1 MGLIKN
7 KMKKVA
13 IFDIDGT
20 IFRSSLLVEL
30 TDAFIQEGIFSSK
43 VGKSYA
49 KSHKDWLDRKGSYDK
64 YIVEVI
70 DAFHENIKG
79 IKHGEFL
86 KIAKKVVA
94 FHKNRIYRYTR
105 DLVRDLKKKGYY
117 LLAISKSPK
126 EIVEEFGKQLGF
138 NKVYGLVYEIDHKKR
153 LTGEILFWD
162 LISDK
167 AKILKRAIKKENLT
181 LKGSVGVGDTESD
194 IAFLKMVE
202 KPICFN
208 PNKKLFQ
215 YAKKA
220 EWKIIVERKDVTY
233 KL

>member
-1 MGLIKN
+1 
-7 KMKKVA
+7 MKKVA

-43 VGKSYA
+43 VGKSYV
-49 KSHKDWLDRKGSYDK
+49 KSHKDWLDRKGSYEK
-64 YIVEVI
+64 YIIEVI
-70 DAFHENIKG
+70 EAFHKNIKG
-79 IKHGEFL
+79 VKHAEFL
-86 KIAKKVVA
+86 KIAKKVVS

-117 LLAISKSPK
+117 LLAISKSPR
-126 EIVEEFGKQLGF
+126 EIVGEFGKQLGF
-138 NKVYGLVYEIDHKKR
+138 DKVYGLVYEVDHKKR
-153 LTGEILFWD
+153 LTGELLFWE
-162 LISDK
+162 LISNK

-202 KPICFN
+202 NPICFN
-208 PNKKLFQ
+208 PNKKLFLF
-215 YAKKA
+215 AKRA
-220 EWKIIVERKDVTY
+220 GWKIIVERKDVVY
-233 KL
+233 RL

>member
-1 MGLIKN
+1 
-7 KMKKVA
+7 MKKVA

-30 TDAFIQEGIFSSK
+30 TDAFIQEGIFSLK
-43 VGKSYA
+43 VGKTYA
-49 KSHKDWLDRKGSYDK
+49 MSHKAWLDRKGSYEK
-64 YIVEVI
+64 YIIEVI
-70 DAFHENIKG
+70 DAFHKNIKG

-105 DLVRDLKKKGYY
+105 ELVRDLKKRGYY

-126 EIVEEFGKQLGF
+126 EIVGEFGKQLGF
-138 NKVYGLVYEIDHKKR
+138 DKVYGLVYEVDHKKR

-181 LKGSVGVGDTESD
+181 LKGSFGVGDTESD

-202 KPICFN
+202 NPICFN

-215 YAKKA
+215 YAKRA
-220 EWKIIVERKDVTY
+220 GWKIIVERKDVTY
-233 KL
+233 KF

>member
-1 MGLIKN
+1 
-7 KMKKVA
+7 MKKVA

-30 TDAFIQEGIFSSK
+30 TDAFIQEGVFLPK

-49 KSHKDWLDRKGSYDK
+49 RSHKAWLDRRGSYEK
-64 YIVEVI
+64 YIREVI
-70 DAFHENIKG
+70 NAFHENIEG
-79 IKHGEFL
+79 VKHDKFL

-105 DLVRDLKKKGYY
+105 DMVRGLKKKGYY

-126 EIVEEFGKQLGF
+126 EIVDEFGRQLGF
-138 NKVYGLVYEIDHKKR
+138 DKIYGLVYEVDDKKK
-153 LTGEILFWD
+153 LTGEILFWE

-167 AKILKRAIKKENLT
+167 AKILKRAVKKENLT

-215 YAKKA
+215 YAKRA
-220 EWKIIVERKDVTY
+220 RWKIIVERKDVVY
-233 KL
+233 KF

>member
-1 MGLIKN
+1 MGKKI
-7 KMKKVA
+7 KKVA

-30 TDAFIQEGIFSSK
+30 TDAFIQEGIFSLR
-43 VGKSYA
+43 VGKAYA
-49 KSHKDWLDRKGSYDK
+49 RSHKAWLDRRGLYEK
-64 YIVEVI
+64 YISELI
-70 DAFHENIKG
+70 DAFHENIEG
-79 IKHGEFL
+79 VKHEQFL
-86 KIAKKVVA
+86 KTAKKVVS

-138 NKVYGLVYEIDHKKR
+138 DKVYGLVYEVDEKKR
-153 LTGEILFWD
+153 LTGEILFWE

-202 KPICFN
+202 NPICFN
-208 PNKKLFQ
+208 PNQKLFR
-215 YAKKA
+215 YAKRA
-220 EWKIIVERKDVTY
+220 GWKIIVERKDVVY
-233 KL
+233 RI

>member
-1 MGLIKN
+1 
-7 KMKKVA
+7 MKKVA

-49 KSHKDWLDRKGSYDK
+49 RSHKAWLDRKGSYEK
-64 YIVEVI
+64 YIIEVI

-79 IKHGEFL
+79 VKYAEFL
-86 KIAKKVVA
+86 KTAKKVVA

-126 EIVEEFGKQLGF
+126 EIVGEFGKQLGF
-138 NKVYGLVYEIDHKKR
+138 DKVYGLVYEIDDRKR

-167 AKILKRAIKKENLT
+167 AKILKRAIKKDNLT

-215 YAKKA
+215 YAKRA
-220 EWKIIVERKDVTY
+220 GWKIIVERKDVVY
-233 KL
+233 NF